1 MLTVLKEMNKVL
13 LGWFGKAFEEVT
25 LEQRPKGQSVLNHFC
40 VIDPFG
46 CLVRSVIIALKYVE

>member
-1 MLTVLKEMNKVL
+1 MNKVL